1 MIKGLRCSGS
11 TQSRPHTVLSAVWK
25 VMVRSCSMNPARLW
39 APQHRSSPLSPCS
52 HSEPRAM
59 GTGGCRWVLPWGQ
72 QHWAPLLFFWRTN
85 PGMASSEQWVPPG
98 PHHQRAF
105 SAKKKKWMPSWNVAC
120 NWAFPEWHKSQQGE
134 LILQEGITSCKDRRQ
149 QTEMLQISFR
159 SPKKGSSHNSIIK
172 KGIAYPP
179 PSEDQGSPEP
189 PKGESPSRDTSLSAV
204 SP

>member
-11 TQSRPHTVLSAVWK
+11 TQSRPHTVLSAMWK

-59 GTGGCRWVLPWGQ
+59 GTGGCRWVLPWRQ

-98 PHHQRAF
+98 PHHQRVF
-105 SAKKKKWMPSWNVAC
+105 SAKKRNECPAEMLPAIGLFQSGTNH
-120 NWAFPEWHKSQQGE
+120 NRENS
-134 LILQEGITSCKDRRQ
+134 SCKKELPAVKIEGSRQ
-149 QTEMLQISFR
+149 KCF
-159 SPKKGSSHNSIIK
+159 K
-172 KGIAYPP
+172 
-179 PSEDQGSPEP
+179 
-189 PKGESPSRDTSLSAV
+189 SASDHPRKV
-204 SP
+204 AVTIQ